1 MAMMKTMVCAPPPP
15 PLSRSRPP
23 AAAPER
29 EAQEEV
35 GEDRDGPDHDAHDE
49 REPDVEVAHV
59 RELVRDDALQLLA
72 VELLEQPGRD
82 RDRRMLRVAAGR
94 ERVGRRVLD
103 QVDARHRHVGRDGHL
118 AHDVHQLRGGGLIDL
133 SRAADRQHERVAR
146 EVRPDPGQASEE
158 HRADGHGDPT
168 GRFAGH
174 GEADRE
180 PKESQQDDDER
191 RHEER
196 VPPIGGDLV
205 VERAG
210 HGASRG
216 RRVRSG

>member
-1 MAMMKTMVCAPPPP
+1 M
-15 PLSRSRPP
+15 SRLRTCESSW
-23 AAAPER
+23 
-29 EAQEEV
+29 
-35 GEDRDGPDHDAHDE
+35 
-49 REPDVEVAHV
+49 
-59 RELVRDDALQLLA
+59 RDDALELLA

-82 RDRRMLRVAAGR
+82 RDRRMLRVAAGG

-146 EVRPDPGQASEE
+146 EVRPDPGQASED
-158 HRADGHGDPT
+158 HRAHGQGDST

-180 PKESQQDDDER
+180 PEEPQQDDDER

-205 VERAG
+205 VEGAG

-216 RRVRSG
+216 RRDQVRLRSTFGTLAASGSASKNSRFAKPSGPARRTFGNVAIAVL